1 MYGKREKPRQ
11 IISNHQLVEVLQGQA
26 AMITEAVGQI
36 GVTQQSF
43 FIDTRSFME

>member
-26 AMITEAVGQI
+26 AMITVAVGQI